1 MIVENALLDLGN
13 RPLRRSSFSIVIVAV
28 VNSYLERYQ
37 IDPIDVETPGDVAL
51 SRIYRL
57 DQTVQQ
63 EVLERKVGV
72 VRDRDTYRMTLM
84 FASGIIALIVVV
96 IAIVEIAHVGTDKSG
111 LSLELLGKIVEG
123 GFGLLTLLIP

>member
-13 RPLRRSSFSIVIVAV
+13 RPLRKSSFSMVIVAV

-37 IDPIDVETPGDVAL
+37 IDPIDSDTTGDVAL

-57 DQTVQQ
+57 DQTVQK

-84 FASGIIALIVVV
+84 YASGIIALIVVV
-96 IAIVEIAHVGTDKSG
+96 IAIIEIMNVGTDKSG
-111 LSLELLGKIVEG
+111 LSLEMLGKVIDGV
-123 GFGLLTLLIP
+123 FSLLTLLVP

>member
-1 MIVENALLDLGN
+1 M
-13 RPLRRSSFSIVIVAV
+13 VIVAV

-37 IDPIDVETPGDVAL
+37 IDPIDSDTTGDVAL

-57 DQTVQQ
+57 DQAVKK

-84 FASGIIALIVVV
+84 YASGIIALIVVV
-96 IAIVEIAHVGTDKSG
+96 IAIVEIMHVGTDKSG
-111 LSLELLGKIVEG
+111 LSLEMLGKVIDGV
-123 GFGLLTLLIP
+123 FSLLTLLVP